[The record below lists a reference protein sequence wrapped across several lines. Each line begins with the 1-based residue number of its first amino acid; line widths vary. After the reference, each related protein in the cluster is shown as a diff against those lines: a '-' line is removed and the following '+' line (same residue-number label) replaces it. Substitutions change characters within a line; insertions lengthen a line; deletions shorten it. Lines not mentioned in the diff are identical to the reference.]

1 MIRGETMQRLMIADG
16 SDVVRKVGKRILT
29 ELGFLVAEADTSV
42 EALSG
47 CQAELPALLI
57 VDAGLEGALELIQ
70 NVRALPNG
78 KSVRVYYCVIEA
90 DLKKMMLGKR
100 AGANDFLLKPFDRKI
115 LTSVFAGLSVAA

>member
-57 VDAGLEGALELIQ
+57 VEAGLEGALELI
-70 NVRALPNG
+70 RTCGPCRTA
-78 KSVRVYYCVIEA
+78 KACAYITASS
-90 DLKKMMLGKR
+90 
-100 AGANDFLLKPFDRKI
+100 KPI
-115 LTSVFAGLSVAA
+115 